1 MVNNKEDYDF
11 EGEAQYSKLTE
22 SKGQLISE
30 WLFDFLNFP
39 KNQGKIWWISTL
51 ESIQWS
57 NQKDKGTTLC

>member
-39 KNQGKIWWISTL
+39 KNQGKIWQISAL
-51 ESIQWS
+51 ETKKRW
-57 NQKDKGTTLC
+57 NQQTKGTFL